1 MKISLFPTLKNYKKE
16 YFGKDLTAG
25 IMIAA
30 VSIPISMGY
39 AEVSGL
45 PAVFGLYGSVL
56 PILFFALFST
66 SPQFIFGVDAAPAAI
81 AGAAL
86 ASLGIES
93 GSTDAL
99 RYIPVIALFVGLW
112 LLLFYFLKAGKL
124 VTFISTPVMGGFISG
139 IALTIILMQ
148 IPKIMGGKSGSG
160 ELPELLKHLYETVLQ
175 VNWVSVGLG
184 VGALAILIIS
194 KKVMPKFPMAVVI
207 MALGMISTL
216 VFHVDHYG
224 VALLSKVEPG
234 LPKFIIPSVFHVDLK
249 HAAGRGLMIAVVVM
263 AETLLSENNF
273 ASKNGYKID
282 DNKEILACA
291 AGNIISA
298 FTGSCPV
305 NGSISRTSM
314 NEQFGGKTQ
323 AVSVTAAISMVM
335 VLLFAAGFIGYL
347 PVPVLTA
354 IVISALMNVVEWHL
368 AVRLFKVSRKE
379 FYIFVAA
386 CMAVLFLGTIYG
398 VIIGII
404 LSFVA
409 VVIRETNPPRAFLG
423 GIPGRDGFYD
433 LDKNHYA
440 HPIEHTMIYRF
451 NANLFFANSKLFQ
464 EDIENNLK
472 EDTKTVVVDAGTI
485 TSIDITAAD
494 TILMLKQNLEKKGIA
509 FYITEHMQAL
519 NTQFRSLGMGGLIE
533 EGCIR
538 RTITAALLDS
548 GLQKPF
554 PLEGIPANL
563 QESLEE
569 LREHAGKLPVH
580 KHNTEKIEKLKKALW
595 LHTLPAEEENTLEEF
610 AWAFGEDTVN
620 EIEKRVH
627 RVIANLH
634 HWPEIKEI
642 SEKGL
647 SKQMQ
652 AWHNLGAIDEDEVLR
667 RMELHLDELSAN
679 LEEDKN
685 KQLIFQMIEKRRH
698 HLEIEL
704 KQENPEIWEKLV
716 ESREH
721 LERRLQKQNPEAAE
735 KLHKLEK
742 KLLI

>member
-93 GSTDAL
+93 GSVDAL
-99 RYIPVIALFVGLW
+99 RYIPVISLFVGLW

-160 ELPELLKHLYETVLQ
+160 ELPELLKHLYETVLHI
-175 VNWVSVGLG
+175 NWVSVGLG
-184 VGALAILIIS
+184 IGALAILIIS

-207 MALGMISTL
+207 MALGMVSTL

-323 AVSVTAAISMVM
+323 AVSITAAISMVM
-335 VLLFAAGFIGYL
+335 VLLFAAGVIGYL

-423 GIPGRDGFYD
+423 SIPGRDGFYD
-433 LDKNHYA
+433 LNKNHYA

-472 EDTKTVVVDAGTI
+472 EDTKTVIVDAGTI

-519 NTQFRSLGMGGLIE
+519 NTQFRNLEMGGLIE

-735 KLHKLEK
+735 KLHELEK
-742 KLLI
+742 KFLI

>member
-652 AWHNLGAIDEDEVLR
+652 EWHNLGAIDEDEVLR

-735 KLHKLEK
+735 KLHELEK

>member
-93 GSTDAL
+93 GSADAL
-99 RYIPVIALFVGLW
+99 RYIPVISLFVGLW

-160 ELPELLKHLYETVLQ
+160 ELPELLKHLYETALHI
-175 VNWVSVGLG
+175 NWVSVGLG

-194 KKVMPKFPMAVVI
+194 KKVMPKFPMAIVI
-207 MALGMISTL
+207 MALGMVSTL

-249 HAAGRGLMIAVVVM
+249 HTAGRGLMIAVVVM

-323 AVSVTAAISMVM
+323 AVSITAAISMVM

-409 VVIRETNPPRAFLG
+409 VVIRETNPTRAFLG

-472 EDTKTVVVDAGTI
+472 EDTKTVIVDAGTI

-519 NTQFRSLGMGGLIE
+519 NTQFRNLEMGGLIE

-554 PLEGIPANL
+554 PLEGIPENL

-735 KLHKLEK
+735 KLHELEK

>member
-93 GSTDAL
+93 GSVDAL

-124 VTFISTPVMGGFISG
+124 VTFISIPVMGGFISG

-160 ELPELLKHLYETVLQ
+160 ELPELLKHLYETELHI
-175 VNWVSVGLG
+175 NWVSVGLG
-184 VGALAILIIS
+184 IGALAILIIS

-207 MALGMISTL
+207 MALGMVSTL

-323 AVSVTAAISMVM
+323 AVSITAAISMVM

-472 EDTKTVVVDAGTI
+472 EDTKTVIVDAGTI

-519 NTQFRSLGMGGLIE
+519 NTQFRNLEMGGLIE

-735 KLHKLEK
+735 KLHELEK

>member
-554 PLEGIPANL
+554 PLEGIPVNL
-563 QESLEE
+563 QESLKE
-569 LREHAGKLPVH
+569 LREHAGKMPVH
-580 KHNTEKIEKLKKALW
+580 KHNTEKIEKLEKALW

-667 RMELHLDELSAN
+667 RMELHLDKLSAN

-735 KLHKLEK
+735 KLHELEK

>member
-1 MKISLFPTLKNYKKE
+1 
-16 YFGKDLTAG
+16 
-25 IMIAA
+25 
-30 VSIPISMGY
+30 
-39 AEVSGL
+39 
-45 PAVFGLYGSVL
+45 
-56 PILFFALFST
+56 
-66 SPQFIFGVDAAPAAI
+66 
-81 AGAAL
+81 
-86 ASLGIES
+86 
-93 GSTDAL
+93 
-99 RYIPVIALFVGLW
+99 
-112 LLLFYFLKAGKL
+112 
-124 VTFISTPVMGGFISG
+124 
-139 IALTIILMQ
+139 
-148 IPKIMGGKSGSG
+148 
-160 ELPELLKHLYETVLQ
+160 
-175 VNWVSVGLG
+175 
-184 VGALAILIIS
+184 
-194 KKVMPKFPMAVVI
+194 
-207 MALGMISTL
+207 
-216 VFHVDHYG
+216 
-224 VALLSKVEPG
+224 
-234 LPKFIIPSVFHVDLK
+234 
-249 HAAGRGLMIAVVVM
+249 MIAVVVM

-323 AVSVTAAISMVM
+323 AVSITAAISMVM
-335 VLLFAAGFIGYL
+335 VLLFAARFIGYL

-472 EDTKTVVVDAGTI
+472 EDTKTVIVDAGTI

-519 NTQFRSLGMGGLIE
+519 NTQFRNLEMGGLIE

-735 KLHKLEK
+735 KLHELEK

>member
-99 RYIPVIALFVGLW
+99 QYIPVIALFVGLW

-735 KLHKLEK
+735 KLHELEK

>member
-1 MKISLFPTLKNYKKE
+1 
-16 YFGKDLTAG
+16 
-25 IMIAA
+25 
-30 VSIPISMGY
+30 
-39 AEVSGL
+39 
-45 PAVFGLYGSVL
+45 
-56 PILFFALFST
+56 
-66 SPQFIFGVDAAPAAI
+66 
-81 AGAAL
+81 
-86 ASLGIES
+86 
-93 GSTDAL
+93 
-99 RYIPVIALFVGLW
+99 
-112 LLLFYFLKAGKL
+112 
-124 VTFISTPVMGGFISG
+124 
-139 IALTIILMQ
+139 
-148 IPKIMGGKSGSG
+148 
-160 ELPELLKHLYETVLQ
+160 
-175 VNWVSVGLG
+175 
-184 VGALAILIIS
+184 
-194 KKVMPKFPMAVVI
+194 MAVVI
-207 MALGMISTL
+207 MALGMVSTL

-323 AVSVTAAISMVM
+323 AVSITAAISMVM
-335 VLLFAAGFIGYL
+335 VLLFAARFIGYL

-472 EDTKTVVVDAGTI
+472 EDTKTVIVDAGTI

-519 NTQFRSLGMGGLIE
+519 NTQFRNLEMGGLIE

-735 KLHKLEK
+735 KLHELEK

>member
-1 MKISLFPTLKNYKKE
+1 
-16 YFGKDLTAG
+16 
-25 IMIAA
+25 
-30 VSIPISMGY
+30 
-39 AEVSGL
+39 
-45 PAVFGLYGSVL
+45 
-56 PILFFALFST
+56 
-66 SPQFIFGVDAAPAAI
+66 
-81 AGAAL
+81 
-86 ASLGIES
+86 
-93 GSTDAL
+93 
-99 RYIPVIALFVGLW
+99 
-112 LLLFYFLKAGKL
+112 
-124 VTFISTPVMGGFISG
+124 
-139 IALTIILMQ
+139 
-148 IPKIMGGKSGSG
+148 
-160 ELPELLKHLYETVLQ
+160 
-175 VNWVSVGLG
+175 
-184 VGALAILIIS
+184 
-194 KKVMPKFPMAVVI
+194 MAVVI
-207 MALGMISTL
+207 MALGMVSTL

-234 LPKFIIPSVFHVDLK
+234 LPKFIIPFVFHVDLK

-323 AVSVTAAISMVM
+323 AVSITAAISMVM

-409 VVIRETNPPRAFLG
+409 VVIRETNPTRAFLG

-472 EDTKTVVVDAGTI
+472 EDTKTVIVDAGTI

-519 NTQFRSLGMGGLIE
+519 NTQFRNLEMGGLIE

-735 KLHKLEK
+735 KLHELEK

>member
-282 DNKEILACA
+282 DNKEIREVVNVLLSNEGYIVNEADNG

-652 AWHNLGAIDEDEVLR
+652 AWHNLGAI
-667 RMELHLDELSAN
+667 
-679 LEEDKN
+679 
-685 KQLIFQMIEKRRH
+685 
-698 HLEIEL
+698 
-704 KQENPEIWEKLV
+704 
-716 ESREH
+716 
-721 LERRLQKQNPEAAE
+721 
-735 KLHKLEK
+735 
-742 KLLI
+742 

>member
-273 ASKNGYKID
+273 ASKNDYKID

-314 NEQFGGKTQ
+314 NEQFGGRTQ
-323 AVSVTAAISMVM
+323 AVSITAAISMVM

-464 EDIENNLK
+464 EDIENNLR
-472 EDTKTVVVDAGTI
+472 EDTKTVIVDAGTI

-519 NTQFRSLGMGGLIE
+519 NTQFRNLEMGGLIE

-735 KLHKLEK
+735 KLHELEK

>member
-519 NTQFRSLGMGGLIE
+519 NRQFRSLGMGGLIE

>member
-66 SPQFIFGVDAAPAAI
+66 SLQFIFGVDAAPAAI

-93 GSTDAL
+93 GSVDAL
-99 RYIPVIALFVGLW
+99 RYIPVISLFVGLW

-160 ELPELLKHLYETVLQ
+160 ELPELLKHLYETVLHI
-175 VNWVSVGLG
+175 NWVSVGLG
-184 VGALAILIIS
+184 IGALAILIIS

-207 MALGMISTL
+207 MALGMVSTL

-323 AVSVTAAISMVM
+323 AVSITAAISMVM

-379 FYIFVAA
+379 FYIFVVA

-472 EDTKTVVVDAGTI
+472 EDTKTVIVDAGTI

-519 NTQFRSLGMGGLIE
+519 NTQFRNLEMGGLIE

-735 KLHKLEK
+735 KLHELEK

>member
-93 GSTDAL
+93 GSVDAL
-99 RYIPVIALFVGLW
+99 RYIPVISLFVGLW

-160 ELPELLKHLYETVLQ
+160 ELPELLKHLYETVLHI
-175 VNWVSVGLG
+175 NWVSVGLG
-184 VGALAILIIS
+184 IGALAILIIS

-207 MALGMISTL
+207 MALGMVSTL

-323 AVSVTAAISMVM
+323 AVSITAAISMVM
-335 VLLFAAGFIGYL
+335 VLLFAAGVIGYL

-423 GIPGRDGFYD
+423 SIPGRDGFYD
-433 LDKNHYA
+433 LNKNHYA

-472 EDTKTVVVDAGTI
+472 EDTKTVIVDAGTI

-519 NTQFRSLGMGGLIE
+519 NTQFRNLEMGGLIE

-735 KLHKLEK
+735 KLHELEK

>member
-472 EDTKTVVVDAGTI
+472 EETKTVVVDAGTI